1 MNKRK
6 LTALICLITVLI
18 QLSQIAYGEPL
29 SGITTGYNIQLRDE
43 PVDGNII
50 KRLDHGTAVSINETI
65 EGRDGAEW
73 YSVTIATLS
82 VNGYI
87 RSDFVHK
94 GSIEPVE
101 GFPDSYAPY
110 LNAIHEAYPNFVF
123 EAYNPAEDMTFD
135 ECVDAETPI
144 SVKSTVEIKE
154 DAEASLDWS
163 PAERSVVASYMD
175 PRNAM
180 LTASGDLHSSFF
192 QFLSGTDPK
201 ETSEE
206 GVEEI
211 LAGTSMEKKKI
222 EDGETITSLVYD
234 YSVKKGINPYL
245 IAARMR
251 QEHGGKNGDDLIN
264 GVYKGYEGYYNYF
277 NIGANGDD
285 AVKNGLERAK
295 KEGWDTRTKSIKAG
309 IDYLA
314 EGYFFNKDH
323 TQDTLYKQRFFFKN
337 KTYCHQY
344 MTAIYAPFNEA
355 KHVFRGYKG
364 LDASS
369 EGVFKI
375 PVYKDMPETPAS

>member
-6 LTALICLITVLI
+6 LISPVCLITVLI
-18 QLSQIAYGEPL
+18 LNTVSVYCEPL
-29 SGITTGYNIQLRDE
+29 SGFTKGYNIQLRDE

-50 KRLDHGTAVSINETI
+50 ERLDSGTALSINETL
-65 EGRDGAEW
+65 EGRDGVDW
-73 YSVTIATLS
+73 YSVTVSSLS

-87 RSDFVHK
+87 RSDFVQK
-94 GSIEPVE
+94 GSFAPVE

-123 EAYNPAEDMTFD
+123 EAYDPAEDMTFD

-192 QFLSGTDPK
+192 QFLSGTDTK
-201 ETSEE
+201 GTDKE

-211 LAGTSMEKKKI
+211 LAGTSMEGKKT
-222 EDGETITSLVYD
+222 EDGETISSLVYD
-234 YSVKKGINPYL
+234 YSVKNGINPYL

-295 KEGWDTRTKSIKAG
+295 KEGWNSRVKSIKAG

-323 TQDTLYKQRFFFKN
+323 TQDTLYKQRFFFK
-337 KTYCHQY
+337 KGTYCHQY

-364 LDASS
+364 LSASS
-369 EGVFKI
+369 EGVFLI